1 MEATAVEFEGLAQLL
16 NALKPPSSRASA
28 HALLLRACTLGAR
41 AARLREAPA
50 TNAEAA
56 VVWDAASA
64 AAGAL
69 MMIDTA
75 NRDLGPK

>member
-1 MEATAVEFEGLAQLL
+1 MEATAVEFDGLAELL
-16 NALKPPSSRASA
+16 NSLKPPSSRASA

-41 AARLREAPA
+41 AARLRETPA
-50 TNAEAA
+50 TNPEAA
-56 VVWDAASA
+56 IVWDAASA

-75 NRDLGPK
+75 NRELSPK